1 MKASRAAWIY
11 CDVTGFTQK
20 MIGFDVRMPTNWNGK
35 MYFAGNRGFAGHI
48 RYNTSDGLTRNYAT
62 VSTDTGHQTSS
73 DLDILDGS
81 WALNDRPAEIDFGF
95 RVVHLTAVLAKT
107 IIATYYGSAAKFSYF
122 NGCSTGGGQSVREAE
137 MFPEDFDGYIATLL
151 QDGRVLVTGGTDAN
165 RNTLATAELYK

>member
-1 MKASRAAWIY
+1 
-11 CDVTGFTQK
+11 
-20 MIGFDVRMPTNWNGK
+20 